1 MNIYQITFFL
11 SRSCLGEISDN
22 FRRIYFSVDKNIL
35 TLYFLLREKNED
47 DLENIQYEIL
57 SNFEMLLED
66 EYEDY
71 IVNYEIIIG
80 DEKYLKDSDFNILV
94 EFYRKKENY

>member
-35 TLYFLLREKNED
+35 TLYFLLREKNKD

-71 IVNYEIIIG
+71 TVNYEI
-80 DEKYLKDSDFNILV
+80 LLVMRNI
-94 EFYRKKENY
+94 